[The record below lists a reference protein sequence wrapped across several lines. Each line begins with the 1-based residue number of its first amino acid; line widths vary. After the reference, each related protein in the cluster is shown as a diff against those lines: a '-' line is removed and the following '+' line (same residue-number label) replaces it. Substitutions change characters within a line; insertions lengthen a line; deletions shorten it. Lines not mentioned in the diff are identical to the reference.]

1 MRKRGLFIAIGLAIA
16 VNAIVLAG
24 AAYNRSGEPEA
35 VMMLTEREL
44 PIGHSY
50 QKENSGVA
58 LTINTHHDFYGGLA
72 PVTHDAFAWLDR
84 EKLETLGFDFSAPS
98 SADNNDYYNKQLPR
112 RAYAVLE
119 YDGRASGGWQK
130 KLSDELAKVDQA
142 EKEGTKTTQELQAA
156 RKNIEEALRTSSHL
170 FIVDAG
176 TDSSALRKQY
186 SDRRHYLIL
195 PATIRI
201 SYVSYPVTSK
211 ADVRGYVDILTSE
224 VNVPHRLHAKLGEQ
238 KKQGSRFRKG
248 MGMPES
254 GPRYQVVLHTG
265 RRYEPWIEDVIA
277 IP

>member
-24 AAYNRSGEPEA
+24 AAYNRTGEPDA

-44 PIGHSY
+44 PIGYSY
-50 QKENSGVA
+50 QMENSGIS
-58 LTINTHHDFYGGLA
+58 LTIDTNHDFYGGLA
-72 PVTHDAFAWLDR
+72 PVTYDAFAWLDR
-84 EKLETLGFDFSAPS
+84 KKLETLGFDFSAAS
-98 SADNNDYYNKQLPR
+98 GADDYYDKQLPR
-112 RAYAVLE
+112 RAYAALE
-119 YDGRASGGWQK
+119 YDGRASESWQK

-211 ADVRGYVDILTSE
+211 ADVRGHVDILTSE

-238 KKQGSRFRKG
+238 KKQGSRFRIG
-248 MGMPES
+248 MGMPER